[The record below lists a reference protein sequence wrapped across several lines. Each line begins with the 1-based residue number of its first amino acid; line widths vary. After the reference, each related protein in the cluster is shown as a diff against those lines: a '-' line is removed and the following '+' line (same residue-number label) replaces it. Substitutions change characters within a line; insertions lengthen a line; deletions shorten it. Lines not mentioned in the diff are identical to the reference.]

1 MEIAFVLL
9 LFFLFSRYPQRV
21 SENPYSSKVTSF
33 PRFFLL
39 LSVFLLVLVGVVE
52 EGGVYLRSPA
62 SLRLKARFSLTVCLI
77 LKLGDSYL

>member
-39 LSVFLLVLVGVVE
+39 SVFLLVLVGVVE
-52 EGGVYLRSPA
+52 EGG
-62 SLRLKARFSLTVCLI
+62 FT
-77 LKLGDSYL
+77 

>member
-52 EGGVYLRSPA
+52 EGG
-62 SLRLKARFSLTVCLI
+62 FT
-77 LKLGDSYL
+77 